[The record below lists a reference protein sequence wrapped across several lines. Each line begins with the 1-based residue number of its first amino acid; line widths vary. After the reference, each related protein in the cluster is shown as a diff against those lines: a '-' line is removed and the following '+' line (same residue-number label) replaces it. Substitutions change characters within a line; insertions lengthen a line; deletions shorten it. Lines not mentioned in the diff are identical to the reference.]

1 MKSSNIPVFTV
12 LCCALDKR
20 YEMDNTNRVVKI
32 CRRIKEIDD
41 LLDYTPLYDGE
52 VWDLT
57 EEKIELEKE
66 LKLLP
71 VAT

>member
-1 MKSSNIPVFTV
+1 VGCYV
-12 LCCALDKR
+12 ALDKR
-20 YEMDNTNRVVKI
+20 HGMDNTNRVVKI
-32 CRRIKEIDD
+32 CIRIKEIDN

-66 LKLLP
+66 LELLP

>member
-1 MKSSNIPVFTV
+1 
-12 LCCALDKR
+12 
-20 YEMDNTNRVVKI
+20 MDNTNRVVKI

-66 LKLLP
+66 LELLP